1 MDDEIDTWRRN
12 AGYLNQIKEQPGKDA
27 WSLLNNILDDI
38 TKDIEKQIC
47 NTVKKFITYNKKH
60 HIGLSLERP
69 LKHNKEKHEEH
80 LNEILETGSR

>member
-47 NTVKKFITYNKKH
+47 NTVKNV
-60 HIGLSLERP
+60 
-69 LKHNKEKHEEH
+69 
-80 LNEILETGSR
+80 